1 MPIFVKYHFTNEES
15 LLSTPFQ
22 NRLVGTIIV
31 AAVVIIFLPD
41 LLDGEKKSYQAEF
54 EAIPKA
60 DDFSG
65 QLTSKS
71 FSENKLVRQK
81 VTAATE
87 EVAVDELEVNSENL
101 IETEL
106 IAIDTTNK
114 KLATNDKNIP
124 VKAEELSLPHE
135 KLITE
140 IVVKEQLENNSMP
153 VHLPEKAIAK
163 EAWAIH
169 LGSFKNEKNV
179 EQLLKKLKVNGYVVF
194 TKPIKTKQG
203 MLTKVIIGPEL
214 IKSTLVKK
222 LPALK
227 KLTGIQGKVAYF
239 DPKK

>member
-1 MPIFVKYHFTNEES
+1 M
-15 LLSTPFQ
+15 STPFQ

-60 DDFSG
+60 DTFSG

-71 FSENKLVRQK
+71 FPENKLVRQK
-81 VTAATE
+81 VTPVTQ
-87 EVAVDELEVNSENL
+87 EVALDELEVNNENL
-101 IETEL
+101 TETTLSTIDESEKEL
-106 IAIDTTNK
+106 AK
-114 KLATNDKNIP
+114 SDKPIP
-124 VKAEELSLPHE
+124 VKVNEISSPEA
-135 KLITE
+135 KQITD
-140 IVVKEQLENNSMP
+140 VSVKSQLENKSVP
-153 VHLPEKAIAK
+153 VNLPEKAIAK
-163 EAWAIH
+163 EAWVIH

-179 EQLLKKLKVNGYVVF
+179 EQLLKKLKANGYVVF

-214 IKSTLVKK
+214 IKSTLLKK

-227 KLTGIQGKVAYF
+227 KLTGIEGKVAYF
-239 DPKK
+239 DPKQ